1 MTLIK
6 KNLIENIYFKYGQSK
21 RTSTTLVESLLEIM
35 KKTLESGEDVMISS
49 FGKFCVKKKG
59 DRRGRNPQTGDNMM
73 MGAKRVVLFR
83 CSPVL
88 KERANEE

>member
-1 MTLIK
+1 MTLTK
-6 KNLIENIYFKYGQSK
+6 KNLIENIYFKDGQSK
-21 RTSTTLVESLLEIM
+21 RTSTILVKSLLEIM

-88 KERANEE
+88 KERVNEE